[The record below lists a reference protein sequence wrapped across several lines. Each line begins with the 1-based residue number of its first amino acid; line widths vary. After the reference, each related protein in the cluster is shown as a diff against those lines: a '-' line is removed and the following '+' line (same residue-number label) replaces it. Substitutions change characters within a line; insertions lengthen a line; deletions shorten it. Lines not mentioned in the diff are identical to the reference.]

1 MELRV
6 VTGDRRML
14 KQSGKQPGADGGN
27 LVQVQG
33 IPRSRVIGALAEGAF
48 GHDGEHAG
56 AGRGLQHDVAGPDG
70 SGLQRGVGKR
80 QGSGELLQ
88 GKLFLRPPC
97 LGRLQ
102 RCPPESCEPDC
113 PLEPRDRPVDS
124 FEMGPGL
131 GLLRAGSG
139 VKGE

>member
-1 MELRV
+1 M
-6 VTGDRRML
+6 TGDRRIL

-102 RCPPESCEPDC
+102 RCQGLQHGEAWRRPI
-113 PLEPRDRPVDS
+113 PRSAAGGDVPVDV
-124 FEMGPGL
+124 EK
-131 GLLRAGSG
+131 LR
-139 VKGE
+139 